1 VARPEDSSYDSSFQ
15 TISMLNSLNDLFF
28 TIVLRFSTVLS
39 VLLDIITIT
48 EIHKEKKKTRKLR
61 KKDKSLMR
69 VH

>member
-15 TISMLNSLNDLFF
+15 TISMLNSLDDLFF

-48 EIHKEKKKTRKLR
+48 EIHKEKKTRKLR